1 MKSFKDINQKETD
14 LEEACWVGYKK
25 VGMKKKGDRM
35 VPNCVKEEVVNE
47 VYGKDWVYEEPTNEN
62 VGDMYKGKLS
72 TAQLTNLKNL
82 WKNKR
87 QSDVT
92 PSVKSYVKGLDQF
105 TKMDIKQANIKYLSN
120 LIDSV
125 QKEEVD
131 FITPLKEQIE
141 IVEMNSVVRKTD
153 LKEFNSDQ
161 IERLAK
167 AYSMMKDR
175 TISVDNA
182 KRLVK
187 MMDGVPVGS
196 LNALRKKKIP
206 FLSGLAM
213 TRMIKLK
220 MPIKETYTVQI
231 TKKDGS
237 KMSLGRYNTSAEAQ
251 RYVDQYGA
259 GAKIVKEDLNSDDK
273 KTIEPIIK
281 QLQKSVTAH
290 GKQAKQLKKDISDDK
305 DLEEADL
312 SKSQVTKVH
321 KQADD
326 LPKKDFMKRYGKDGD
341 AVRYATATNMVKK
354 KLGIGEDNKLITKGE
369 LKMNESYKLK
379 LNSAMEHYKIASLA
393 ELKDE
398 DQKAFFSYVDGL
410 DEGLSAGQKKLP
422 PALQKAILAKQGK
435 KETADKDEMHDMKKD
450 DKKEIKEEDAYD
462 KDDEKP
468 AKPKPKPKKEMMNA
482 MKEMMKEMSSKIE
495 MLKAEKDPTK
505 IEMMKKE
512 MMTAMKKMPEMA
524 EMSEMMKNEMMK
536 EMMKKMDEYG
546 SMNAMKEGFSSDA
559 QRKAAFA
566 NGYKEKDKDKKEMKE
581 PMSAMKMNAMK
592 MPIRSMKKMEDLVG
606 GQKKLDKD
614 KDGDL
619 DAKDFAALRKT
630 KSEAVKTGDADSEP
644 KTKELNAMVKSSH
657 KPDHK
662 GNPIDDMN
670 AGYMKSNVKAPV
682 TDKGGADM
690 AVVKDAPKMVAAM
703 AKISNEK
710 KMMNMKAMY
719 GESRENAKRYLDT
732 KPGSVEEAVLISRGL
747 IEKKKALVEAR
758 WEIEGKVS
766 YKGIG
771 NEDAFHMIIN
781 ANSES
786 DAEDKAEDEL
796 TTARQRRKIGPG
808 GGGNIDNMEIEG
820 IEKTNKS
827 LSAPETYYPGN

>member
-1 MKSFKDINQKETD
+1 MKSYKDINQKETD
-14 LEEACWVGYKK
+14 LEEACWVGYRKD
-25 VGMKKKGDRM
+25 GMKKKGDRM
-35 VPNCVKEEVVNE
+35 VPNCVKEEVINA
-47 VYGKDWVYEEPTNEN
+47 VYGKEWIYEEPTNEN

-72 TAQLTNLKNL
+72 ATQITNLKNL
-82 WKNKR
+82 WKTKK

-92 PSVKSYVKGLDQF
+92 PSVKSYVQGLDQF

-290 GKQAKQLKKDISDDK
+290 GKQAKQLKKDIKDDK

-435 KETADKDEMHDMKKD
+435 KDEMHDMKKD
-450 DKKEIKEEDAYD
+450 DKKDVKEESLDEKLSSQDLAKVGPNMIVVIKGTEYVVQKMLPGNKVQAFGAAGNLKPYNIDDISSVRGLKESNIKEEDAYD

-468 AKPKPKPKKEMMNA
+468 AKPKPKKEMMNA

-495 MLKAEKDPTK
+495 MLKAETDPK
-505 IEMMKKE
+505 KMEMMKKE

-546 SMNAMKEGFSSDA
+546 SMNITSM
-559 QRKAAFA
+559 
-566 NGYKEKDKDKKEMKE
+566 KKEMKE

-592 MPIRSMKKMEDLVG
+592 MPIRKTENLVG

-619 DAKDFAALRKT
+619 DAKDFAMLRKT
-630 KSEAVKTGDADSEP
+630 KSEAVKTGEADAEP
-644 KTKELNAMVKSSH
+644 KVKELNAMVK
-657 KPDHK
+657 
-662 GNPIDDMN
+662 NPMNAMKDPMNAMKDMN
-670 AGYMKSNVKAPV
+670 ATYMKSNVKAPV
-682 TDKGGADM
+682 MNNGGDDM
-690 AVVKDAPKMVAAM
+690 AVVKDAPKMMAAM

-710 KMMNMKAMY
+710 KMVNMKAMY

-732 KPGSVEEAVLISRGL
+732 KPGSLEEAVLKSRGL
-747 IEKKKALVEAR
+747 VK
-758 WEIEGKVS
+758 
-766 YKGIG
+766 
-771 NEDAFHMIIN
+771 
-781 ANSES
+781 
-786 DAEDKAEDEL
+786 
-796 TTARQRRKIGPG
+796 
-808 GGGNIDNMEIEG
+808 
-820 IEKTNKS
+820 
-827 LSAPETYYPGN
+827 